1 MFVVPGGQ
9 IVIACSGDSIANA
22 SATLSDSSY
31 TLTVK
36 STTDP
41 NVDVVFT
48 KNGTPSE
55 YVYKCRAGQA
65 IGGIVE
71 RP

>member
-9 IVIACSGDSIANA
+9 IVIACANDSIANA

-41 NVDVVFT
+41 SVDVIFT
-48 KNGTPSE
+48 KGTTPSE

-65 IGGIVE
+65 LGGIVHS
-71 RP
+71 